1 MRYLLQLCVLFTL
14 LAPSAVFGADQIRLA
29 QSFQTA
35 PAVPPPQL
43 LPQTT
48 IAGTCKSPAIPGDEL
63 PEYLCGPL
71 SQHAG
76 QPAVQPDLHHAQ
88 LVCKQRRRA

>member
-35 PAVPPPQL
+35 PPVPPPQL

-48 IAGTCKSPAIPGDEL
+48 IAGTCNITCDSAAMSCQNPVWPSL
-63 PEYLCGPL
+63 PT
-71 SQHAG
+71 
-76 QPAVQPDLHHAQ
+76 
-88 LVCKQRRRA
+88 RRPTRSAA